1 MRERRDV
8 NDSPRPLHRP
18 SARGG
23 ETALSPE
30 RKSQPPRAAKK
41 EGARGGTLG
50 SPTFVIDC
58 DVHPQIG
65 DPEELIAYVE
75 PAQRD
80 WFRGQSYYGL
90 PGYSWAHPTSWY
102 RQDVVESDRVP
113 GSDAASVARDLLDPS
128 GAEIGVLNA
137 DDAILV
143 SLMPSAYRAAAL
155 ARAHNDWLRERWL
168 DADARLRASIICPAQ
183 DPRAAAE
190 EIRRSAADERFVQV
204 LLCGGAERPYGEP
217 RYLPVFEAA
226 AECGLPVAIHTGGE
240 GMGVAASPGG
250 AGPGSFYIEWHTL
263 GSACS
268 QMAHLVSL
276 LCHGTFER
284 LQGLRVIL
292 LEGGIAWLPGIL
304 WRLDTNW
311 RALRNEIPWLDRR
324 PSEVAREHV
333 RFTTQPLEH
342 TDGHDELLFELL
354 EAVGAPQTLLF
365 ASDYP
370 HWDFDDPAFMLRRL
384 PAAWR
389 EPVLHTNAAALY
401 GARLGLAAA

>member
-1 MRERRDV
+1 M
-8 NDSPRPLHRP
+8 
-18 SARGG
+18 
-23 ETALSPE
+23 
-30 RKSQPPRAAKK
+30 
-41 EGARGGTLG
+41 
-50 SPTFVIDC
+50 IDC

-65 DPEELIAYVE
+65 DPEELIGYIE
-75 PAQRD
+75 PAQRE
-80 WFRGQSYYGL
+80 WFRSQVYYGL
-90 PGYSWAHPTSWY
+90 PGYSWAHPSSWY
-102 RQDVVESDRVP
+102 REDVVEPDVVP
-113 GSDAASVARDLLDPS
+113 GSDVAAVARDLLDAT
-128 GAEIGVLNA
+128 GTTIGVLNA

-183 DPRAAAE
+183 DPRAAAD
-190 EIRRSAADERFVQV
+190 EIRRCAEDERFVQV

-217 RYLPVFEAA
+217 RYLPLFEAA

-240 GMGVAASPGG
+240 GMGIAAPPGG

-263 GSACS
+263 GSAVLDDV
-268 QMAHLVSL
+268 AP
-276 LCHGTFER
+276 
-284 LQGLRVIL
+284 RVAAL
-292 LEGGIAWLPGIL
+292 PRHVRAAARPEGRAARRAASRGCRGSSGGSTRTGA
-304 WRLDTNW
+304 
-311 RALRNEIPWLDRR
+311 ALRGEVPWLDRK

-342 TDGHDELLFELL
+342 TDGRDELLFEML
-354 EAVGAPQTLLF
+354 AACGAPETLLF

-384 PAAWR
+384 PEAWR
-389 EPVLHTNAAALY
+389 EPVLHGNAAALY